1 MQLIVDYIKQYPL
14 ILAGFVVVL
23 LFLCWQS
30 EEVRGWVIR
39 LAIFILVLGA
49 LYLGFQKFRYLIP
62 SSQQPPALRDDSLV
76 PEKNAGQKYYRD
88 PEEVLRK
95 SQ

>member
-1 MQLIVDYIKQYPL
+1 MQMIVDYVEQYPL
-14 ILAGFVVVL
+14 ILGVFVLGVL
-23 LFLCWQS
+23 LLCWKS

-39 LAIFILVLGA
+39 LGIFLLVLGA
-49 LYLGFQKFRYLIP
+49 LYLAFQKFKYLLP
-62 SSQQPPALRDDSLV
+62 SSHQPPALQDDNLV

-88 PEEVLRK
+88 PKEILQE